1 MTQDKSSRVIFMD
14 LFINFWWMQSFCN
27 FVMPSLVHKEYLHL
41 KITGTQIVC
50 TKALKT
56 LLRTVLFTSI
66 YFILL
71 VGGLTWT
78 YFSIMALF
86 QIEEECLDEESA
98 EKLFLFNNQVF
109 IVFKEFVIYRN
120 SFCEVQITRWCKWHY
135 QSTIFISNKVESY
148 LRITWILRVH

>member
-1 MTQDKSSRVIFMD
+1 MILEIGLTQDKSSRVIFMD
-14 LFINFWWMQSFCN
+14 LFINFWGMQSFCN

-41 KITGTQIVC
+41 KITRTQIVC

-98 EKLFLFNNQVF
+98 KKNFFLFDNQVF
-109 IVFKEFVIYRN
+109 IVFK
-120 SFCEVQITRWCKWHY
+120 
-135 QSTIFISNKVESY
+135 
-148 LRITWILRVH
+148 

>member
-1 MTQDKSSRVIFMD
+1 
-14 LFINFWWMQSFCN
+14 
-27 FVMPSLVHKEYLHL
+27 MPSLVHKEYLHL

-98 EKLFLFNNQVF
+98 EKTF
-109 IVFKEFVIYRN
+109 
-120 SFCEVQITRWCKWHY
+120 
-135 QSTIFISNKVESY
+135 SY
-148 LRITWILRVH
+148 